1 MNEYQIVSLIS
12 LLGFLIL
19 VTGAF
24 RSHRVNVKK
33 AFYMAAASMGGHF
46 RNRRPVHRSGAVGQ
60 HAEAPPRSTTLFNI
74 IYIIIPYEKDKPL
87 PNSLTLPQPWR

>member
-33 AFYMAAASMGGHF
+33 GFYMAAAWAG
-46 RNRRPVHRSGAVGQ
+46 
-60 HAEAPPRSTTLFNI
+60 
-74 IYIIIPYEKDKPL
+74 
-87 PNSLTLPQPWR
+87 PNSHMQPFQTHAAQLLIFLSRTDYLRHENCGPGYCIFRDFIIAW

>member
-33 AFYMAAASMGGHF
+33 GFYMAAAWAGIF
-46 RNRRPVHRSGAVGQ
+46 AIVV
-60 HAEAPPRSTTLFNI
+60 LFI
-74 IYIIIPYEKDKPL
+74 DL
-87 PNSLTLPQPWR
+87 VR